1 MGSISASAEQN
12 RGRLMA
18 RPRKPSAELAAK
30 GAFAK
35 DPHRARVDPPTTGTL
50 PENPPP
56 DLVLDEYEVAAW
68 RQLVANTPPPIRAGN
83 DVVTLEI
90 AARLLGELRRK
101 RELNPAKLGRLVQL
115 LHEFGQTNS
124 GRAARATKGKPDEK
138 NNPLAEFAVIPKA
151 DDAAGSR
158 AN

>member
-1 MGSISASAEQN
+1 
-12 RGRLMA
+12 MA
-18 RPRKPSAELAAK
+18 RPRKPSSDLAAR

-35 DPHRARVDPPTTGTL
+35 NPQRARVDPPTSGVL
-50 PENPPP
+50 PDEPPP
-56 DLVLDEYEVAAW
+56 DLILDEYEETAW
-68 RQLVANTPPPIRAGN
+68 RQLVANTPAPIRAGN
-83 DVVTLEI
+83 DVVALEI

-138 NNPLAEFAVIPKA
+138 GNPLAEFAVMPKA
-151 DDAAGSR
+151 QDAASTR